1 MSSSGLIEAMSD
13 KKKKK
18 KKQKTIYID
27 DGRTIADMSGTGRI
41 NPLLGG
47 SSKGQRKRRSTIGEQ
62 WQTYWSAVKMM
73 VIPMLVVMMIITA
86 AFLIMFLMVR

>member
-1 MSSSGLIEAMSD
+1 MSE

-41 NPLLGG
+41 NPILGG
-47 SSKGQRKRRSTIGEQ
+47 SRKRRSTIGEQ
-62 WQTYWSAVKMM
+62 WRTYWAAVKMM

>member
-1 MSSSGLIEAMSD
+1 MSPSGLIEAMSD

-18 KKQKTIYID
+18 KEKTIYID

-41 NPLLGG
+41 NPILGG
-47 SSKGQRKRRSTIGEQ
+47 SSKGSRGKRRSTAGEQ
-62 WQTYWSAVKMM
+62 WRTYWAAVKMM

-86 AFLIMFLMVR
+86 AFLIMFLMVK